1 MIGQRC
7 VQAQIKSAMER
18 KALARFIILV
28 GDTGS
33 GRKTLAKEMS
43 KWLGVECIIVDKG
56 VDAIREVIE
65 QSYKLSEEVVYVLDG
80 DNMSQAAKS
89 ALLKVTEEPP
99 NKVRFVLTIR
109 SLNQTLDTLT
119 SRACIF
125 RMDNYTKQDIA
136 AFAGVEDWRYENF
149 CTNKYEVDLV
159 KGYGVKEFTDFVQL
173 AVDNIDIVSGS
184 NAMKMGS
191 KIAFTPSDDGYDMK
205 IFLQAFRTVC
215 MSRVQESD
223 DYRDKAKYLEW
234 INVTTKKIADLSTS
248 TLNKQSL
255 FDMWLFNIRA
265 VTYAND

>member
-1 MIGQRC
+1 M
-7 VQAQIKSAMER
+7 
-18 KALARFIILV
+18 
-28 GDTGS
+28 
-33 GRKTLAKEMS
+33 
-43 KWLGVECIIVDKG
+43 
-56 VDAIREVIE
+56 
-65 QSYKLSEEVVYVLDG
+65 
-80 DNMSQAAKS
+80 
-89 ALLKVTEEPP
+89 
-99 NKVRFVLTIR
+99 
-109 SLNQTLDTLT
+109 
-119 SRACIF
+119 
-125 RMDNYTKQDIA
+125 
-136 AFAGVEDWRYENF
+136 
-149 CTNKYEVDLV
+149 
-159 KGYGVKEFTDFVQL
+159 